1 MSVIKS
7 VTVNAYSNVAAVCPV
22 APPGAQAPVD
32 EITGYIMWGVI
43 VLFSISTVVL
53 IGCAVGAF
61 FFRMSHAVKGAV
73 GAMAGVLVSAVG
85 YLVGP
90 GILDGILGSGCV

>member
-43 VLFSISTVVL
+43 VLFSISIVVL

-61 FFRMSHAVKGAV
+61 FLSLIH
-73 GAMAGVLVSAVG
+73 
-85 YLVGP
+85 
-90 GILDGILGSGCV
+90 I

>member
-32 EITGYIMWGVI
+32 QLTGYVLWGVI
-43 VLFSISTVVL
+43 AMFAISVFVL
-53 IGCAVGAF
+53 IGCIVGGI
-61 FFRMSHAVKGAV
+61 FFRMSHAARGALI
-73 GAMAGVLVSAVG
+73 GLAGIFVTAIG

-90 GILDGILGSGCV
+90 AILDGILGSGCV